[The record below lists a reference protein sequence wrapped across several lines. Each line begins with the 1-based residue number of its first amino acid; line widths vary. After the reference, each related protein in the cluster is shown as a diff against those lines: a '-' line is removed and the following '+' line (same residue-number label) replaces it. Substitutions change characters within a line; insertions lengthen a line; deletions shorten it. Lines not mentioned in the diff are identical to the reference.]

1 MLRQVFSRAAVAL
14 LLVPAAIAAQAPQ
27 SNDDL
32 AAKVRTELAAARKL
46 PASLDKVVSPVIDR
60 VWDGFDRDAA
70 IGQVQ
75 FMDGYWRLPGNEGF
89 DKSIDRVKARL
100 VAAGFKELAERP
112 KTPITVPSLWIEPA
126 STPSSGWD
134 QQVGT
139 VAIVRDGQPEQVVL
153 SREKERLALAINS
166 FSTAP
171 GGVVVPLIDVGAG
184 NSPNDYANKEVKG
197 AVVVGTA
204 GTAQLYTQAVVNRG
218 AVGVISTAK
227 VPAYLDPSPDLLQW
241 GSITYDETRKPFG
254 FRATPRAAE
263 TLKAAT
269 NAGPVKVRVEVA
281 TTFARKPERTL
292 AAEIPGATVPNER
305 IVIAAHVQE
314 PGANDNA
321 SGTATNMELTRA
333 LVTGV
338 LSGRIPKPAR
348 TLTFLWVNE
357 ISGSRRWLSEHA
369 DQKDGVK
376 YMFSMDM
383 TGEDITK
390 TGGHFLVERF
400 PDPGSVW
407 ARPWDPHTEWG
418 PGNVNPNSLKGD
430 LINDLHLAMCER
442 VAVKSMASAK
452 RPWDVRSNPYEG
464 GSDHTQF
471 RDAGIPS
478 LLDWHFTDRF
488 YHTNR
493 DTAEKTS
500 PDEMRNV
507 GTAVATTAWLMAS
520 ATDAIAADVKTLVAK
535 AGDARVAVE
544 KREGAIAQPGVK
556 PEENDKIVAAWR
568 KWYDEAIA
576 SVSRLVVPAKR
587 PAPIPSPAADLEES
601 RSSINDTESTGP
613 QSGPFVVEDT
623 DTGASQDPSCDQ
635 TTMGPIPA
643 TVLNVLWAA
652 DDRLV
657 CSCGTHTEQH
667 KESREHD
674 LLFDTALRAGPPEIR
689 RAAALALGR
698 LESPQTIT
706 TLLTLLRDRNADV
719 RAEAANALAQTAKA
733 GRDDVMTIAQHLTF
747 AIAAIV
753 PPDLTK
759 RMPGR
764 IFAAGS
770 RPRGQETDAAA
781 AVMFEAIGRLPF
793 AAAEAEAAAAYLHG
807 CMLDPWCEPP
817 PSGAAIDFRVSAPRL
832 LGIAKGFESI
842 SRKFPRANYDGIV
855 GNLRLLAAN
864 GRNDFTRVRGAF
876 DNRRTDAEAGELV
889 ARLRRL
895 TMQTL
900 QNIGDKD
907 RDTILGATNDG
918 DWQVRRI
925 GTMMLA
931 SQALTGPAPGQSGP
945 AADDLVV
952 NALAQRL
959 KDSAF
964 QVRLEAVKV
973 AARVAARTGDCSDVL
988 NATRDDMPIVAMQ
1001 ALDGIVVA
1009 CKDMT
1014 PILERLHTLADTLE
1028 DTSSNTVWQVGARAL
1043 TAMARVAEK
1052 EAAPYVA
1059 KRPLFAS
1066 PIWQLRASIATT
1078 AGRVKNEEVLLT
1090 LVKDPVPNVR
1100 NAALEALKVVGSTH
1114 LFEEALENLTSTDF
1128 QLVRTAAI
1136 SLKGAPKNEDTA
1148 MALIK
1153 ALKRLTDE
1161 GKDTSRDPRMALI
1174 ERIDEQVSVEMISL
1188 VQPFLSDFDPAVANA
1203 VKAVCERLVPNGSP
1217 AATPRLRKP
1226 VQATLEEIQD
1236 LPKTATL
1243 VMQNGDRIEL
1253 ELLVEEAPMTIARF
1267 ASLARAGYYNG
1278 LTFHRIVANFVI
1290 QGGSP
1295 GASEYVG
1302 DARYMRD
1309 EVGRVPNLRG
1319 AVGIS
1324 TRGRDTGD
1332 AQIFIDLVDLPRLDH
1347 DYTVFAN
1354 VTSGMPA
1361 VDKILEGA
1369 TIATVVIK

>member
-1 MLRQVFSRAAVAL
+1 MLRHAFSRAVLAFL
-14 LLVPAAIAAQAPQ
+14 LIPAAIAAQAR
-27 SNDDL
+27 STADEL
-32 AAKVRTELAAARKL
+32 GSKVRAELAAARKL

-75 FMDGYWRLPGNEGF
+75 FMDQYWRLAGNEGF

-112 KTPITVPSLWIEPA
+112 KAPIAVPSLWIEPA
-126 STPSSGWD
+126 PTPSLGWD
-134 QQVGT
+134 QQVAT
-139 VAIVRDGQPEQVVL
+139 VAIVRDGKPEQVVL

-184 NSPNDYANKEVKG
+184 GSANDYTGKDVKG

-204 GTAQLYTQAVVNRG
+204 GTGQLYTQAVVNRG
-218 AVGVISTAK
+218 ALGVISTAK
-227 VPAYLDPSPDLLQW
+227 VPGYLDPSPDLLQW
-241 GSITYDETRKPFG
+241 GSITYDETHKPFG

-269 NAGPVKVRVEVA
+269 TAGPVKVRVEVA

-292 AAEIPGATVPNER
+292 AAEIPGAVAPNER
-305 IVIAAHVQE
+305 IVVAAHVQE

-357 ISGSRRWLSEHA
+357 ISGSRRWLTEHA

-390 TGGHFLVERF
+390 TGGHFLIERW
-400 PDPGSVW
+400 PDPGAVW

-418 PGNVNPNSLKGD
+418 AGNVNPNSLKGD
-430 LINDLHLAMCER
+430 LINDLHMAMCER
-442 VAVKSMASAK
+442 VGAKSLASVKRA
-452 RPWDVRSNPYEG
+452 WDVRSNPYEG

-471 RDAGIPS
+471 GGAGIPS

-520 ATDAIAADVKTLVAK
+520 ATDAVGADVKALITKV
-535 AGDARVAVE
+535 GDARVAVE
-544 KREGAIAQPGVK
+544 KREGAIAQAGVK
-556 PEENDKIVAAWR
+556 PEDNDKIVAAWR

-576 SVSRLVVPAKR
+576 SVSRLVVLTKR
-587 PAPIPSPAADLEES
+587 PAPAPSPAADLQQI
-601 RSSINDTESTGP
+601 RSSINDTDQQGP
-613 QSGPFVVEDT
+613 LSGPFVVEDA
-623 DTGASQDPSCDQ
+623 DTVGAQDPSCDQ
-635 TTMGPIPA
+635 ATVAPIPG

-667 KESREHD
+667 KESREHE
-674 LLFDTALRAGPPEIR
+674 LLIDVAPRAQSADIR

-733 GRDDVMTIAQHLTF
+733 DRDDVMTIAQHLALTIE
-747 AIAAIV
+747 ARV
-753 PPDLTK
+753 PPSLNT
-759 RMPGR
+759 RQPGP
-764 IFAAGS
+764 IFPQAIPGHGLES
-770 RPRGQETDAAA
+770 DAAA
-781 AVMFEAIGRLPF
+781 AAMFEAIGRLPYT
-793 AAAEAEAAAAYLHG
+793 AAQAADAGSFLHR
-807 CMLDPWCEPP
+807 CMVDALCPDQP
-817 PSGAAIDFRVSAPRL
+817 GVLDFRVSAPRL
-832 LGIAKGFESI
+832 IGIAKGLEAI
-842 SRKFPRANYDGIV
+842 TRKFPRANYDGFTR
-855 GNLRLLAAN
+855 NLRLLATN
-864 GRNDFTRVRGAF
+864 GRSDFTRVRGAF

-931 SQALTGPAPGQSGP
+931 SLALTGPAPGQSGP
-945 AADDLVV
+945 EADDLVV

-973 AARVAARTGDCSDVL
+973 AARVAARTGNCSAVL
-988 NATRDDMPIVAMQ
+988 NATHDEMPIVVIQ
-1001 ALDGIVVA
+1001 ALDGIVGA
-1009 CKDMT
+1009 CTEM
-1014 PILERLHTLADTLE
+1014 PLILERLHTLADTLE
-1028 DTSSNTVWQVGARAL
+1028 ETSSNTVWQVGARAL

-1090 LVKDPVPNVR
+1090 LVKDPVANVR

-1114 LFEEALENLTSTDF
+1114 LYEEALDALNSSDF

-1136 SLKGAPKNEDTA
+1136 SLKGAPKNDDTA

-1153 ALKRLTDE
+1153 TLKRLTDE

-1174 ERIDEQVSVEMISL
+1174 ERIDEQQPLEMIAL
-1188 VQPFLSDFDPAVANA
+1188 LQPFLSDFDPAVATA
-1203 VKAVCERLVPNGSP
+1203 IKALCERLIPNGSP

-1226 VQATLEEIQD
+1226 VQASLEEIQD

-1243 VMQNGDRIEL
+1243 IMQNGDRIDL
-1253 ELLVEEAPMTIARF
+1253 ELLVQEAPMTIARF

-1278 LTFHRIVANFVI
+1278 LTFHRIVPNFVI

-1309 EVGRVPNLRG
+1309 EIGRVPHLWG

-1332 AQIFIDLVDLPRLDH
+1332 GQIFIDLVDLPRLDH
-1347 DYTVFAN
+1347 DYTVFAH
-1354 VTSGMPA
+1354 VTSGMAA